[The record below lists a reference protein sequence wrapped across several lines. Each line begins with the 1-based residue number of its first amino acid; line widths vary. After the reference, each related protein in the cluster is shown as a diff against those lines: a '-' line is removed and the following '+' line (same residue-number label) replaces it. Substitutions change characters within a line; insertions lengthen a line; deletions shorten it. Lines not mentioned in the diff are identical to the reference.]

1 MAIKKIYTLPKYED
15 LLRKKSKPV
24 QRVTRRVRRLVRD
37 LVDTL
42 EDADGVGLAAPQIG
56 IHQRVAIVVI
66 GLTPNGEWAD
76 SEVEPAYL
84 PLIDPEIVE
93 QSALE
98 RSYDGCLSV
107 RGLQGY
113 TKRPNMLRIHTLDLD
128 NNLVEYVFND
138 FNARI
143 VHHEIDHLDGILY
156 FDRLTSL
163 KELYYLVESKEDP
176 EKVEFKPY
184 LDVHPQFRLM
194 SWRRKNLPVNG
205 VRTIMD

>member
-1 MAIKKIYTLPKYED
+1 MAIKKIYSLPKYED
-15 LLRKKSKPV
+15 LLRKKSRPV

-42 EDADGVGLAAPQIG
+42 EEASGVGLAAPQIG
-56 IHQRVAIVVI
+56 IHQRVAIVVL
-66 GLTPNGEWAD
+66 GLTPSGEWAD
-76 SEVEPAYL
+76 SEIEPSYL

-93 QSALE
+93 AGTLQ
-98 RSYDGCLSV
+98 RDYDGCLSV
-107 RGLQGY
+107 LGLQGY
-113 TKRPNMLRIHTLDLD
+113 TKRPDMLRIHTLDLD
-128 NNLVEYVFND
+128 NNLIEYTFTGFD
-138 FNARI
+138 ARI

-163 KELYYLVESKEDP
+163 DELYYLVESKEDP
-176 EKVEFKPY
+176 EKVEFLPY
-184 LDVHPQFRLM
+184 LNVHPQFRLM